1 MGAGIVAEIGGIRK
15 YTGKAALA
23 KIAAWTHHQSGTFDG
38 EETSLTKSGNKYRR
52 YYLAEAANKVRMHSL
67 QYRRHDQKQYT

>member
-23 KIAAWTHHQSGTFDG
+23 KTAAWTHHQSGTFDG
-38 EETSLTKSGNKYRR
+38 EETSQPKSGDKYLR
-52 YYLAEAANKVRMHSL
+52 YLLVEAANEVRMHTL
-67 QYRRHDQKQYT
+67 QYRRHDQKKYT